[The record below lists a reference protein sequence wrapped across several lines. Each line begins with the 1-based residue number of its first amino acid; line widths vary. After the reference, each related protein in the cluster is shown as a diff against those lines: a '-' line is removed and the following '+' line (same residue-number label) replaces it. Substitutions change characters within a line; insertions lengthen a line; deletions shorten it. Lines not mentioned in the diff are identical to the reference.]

1 MPGSV
6 KALVLDSGPLIK
18 GAKPEAISGDVYTI
32 REVVSEIRDA
42 ATRQRL
48 SVLPYEL
55 KFREP
60 TPASIRFG
68 KGNGAICCPELFST
82 QLQIRTKF

>member
-1 MPGSV
+1 MSGQV

-18 GAKPEAISGDVYTI
+18 GAKPETISNDVYSV
-32 REVVSEIRDA
+32 RGVVAEIRDS

-60 TPASIRFG
+60 SPVSVKFG
-68 KGNGAICCPELFST
+68 ECL
-82 QLQIRTKF
+82 